1 MTTLH
6 LLFAVLGLTILL
18 VAIVGAIRNRDNDR
32 WAEGLLIGIYVG
44 ALGSISLLAI
54 LVYFGVLVSLWRG
67 SEDESINVRSRH
79 LTDVRLALMNV
90 RFEGNNGHDADVTR
104 CLLLT
109 QSGRCAGGLRPL
121 GVSQLRRVT

>member
-6 LLFAVLGLTILL
+6 LIFAVLGLTILL

-54 LVYFGVLVSLWRG
+54 LMYFGVL
-67 SEDESINVRSRH
+67 
-79 LTDVRLALMNV
+79 
-90 RFEGNNGHDADVTR
+90 
-104 CLLLT
+104 
-109 QSGRCAGGLRPL
+109 
-121 GVSQLRRVT
+121 

>member
-54 LVYFGVLVSLWRG
+54 LVYFGVV
-67 SEDESINVRSRH
+67 
-79 LTDVRLALMNV
+79 
-90 RFEGNNGHDADVTR
+90 
-104 CLLLT
+104 
-109 QSGRCAGGLRPL
+109 
-121 GVSQLRRVT
+121 

>member
-6 LLFAVLGLTILL
+6 LIFAVLGLTILL

-54 LVYFGVLVSLWRG
+54 LMYLGVL
-67 SEDESINVRSRH
+67 
-79 LTDVRLALMNV
+79 
-90 RFEGNNGHDADVTR
+90 
-104 CLLLT
+104 
-109 QSGRCAGGLRPL
+109 
-121 GVSQLRRVT
+121 

>member
-6 LLFAVLGLTILL
+6 LIFAVLGLIILL

-54 LVYFGVLVSLWRG
+54 LVYFGVL
-67 SEDESINVRSRH
+67 
-79 LTDVRLALMNV
+79 
-90 RFEGNNGHDADVTR
+90 
-104 CLLLT
+104 
-109 QSGRCAGGLRPL
+109 
-121 GVSQLRRVT
+121 

>member
-6 LLFAVLGLTILL
+6 LIFADLGLTILL

-54 LVYFGVLVSLWRG
+54 LMYFGVL
-67 SEDESINVRSRH
+67 
-79 LTDVRLALMNV
+79 
-90 RFEGNNGHDADVTR
+90 
-104 CLLLT
+104 
-109 QSGRCAGGLRPL
+109 
-121 GVSQLRRVT
+121 

>member
-6 LLFAVLGLTILL
+6 LIFAVLGLTILL

-54 LVYFGVLVSLWRG
+54 LMYFGML
-67 SEDESINVRSRH
+67 
-79 LTDVRLALMNV
+79 
-90 RFEGNNGHDADVTR
+90 
-104 CLLLT
+104 
-109 QSGRCAGGLRPL
+109 
-121 GVSQLRRVT
+121 

>member
-54 LVYFGVLVSLWRG
+54 LVYFGV
-67 SEDESINVRSRH
+67 
-79 LTDVRLALMNV
+79 
-90 RFEGNNGHDADVTR
+90 
-104 CLLLT
+104 
-109 QSGRCAGGLRPL
+109 P
-121 GVSQLRRVT
+121 

>member
-18 VAIVGAIRNRDNDR
+18 VAIVAAIRNRDNDR

-54 LVYFGVLVSLWRG
+54 LVYFGVL
-67 SEDESINVRSRH
+67 
-79 LTDVRLALMNV
+79 
-90 RFEGNNGHDADVTR
+90 
-104 CLLLT
+104 
-109 QSGRCAGGLRPL
+109 
-121 GVSQLRRVT
+121 

>member
-54 LVYFGVLVSLWRG
+54 LVYFGVL
-67 SEDESINVRSRH
+67 
-79 LTDVRLALMNV
+79 
-90 RFEGNNGHDADVTR
+90 
-104 CLLLT
+104 
-109 QSGRCAGGLRPL
+109 
-121 GVSQLRRVT
+121 